1 MYWLLLPTGWA
12 QIVLNLRTGEFFPA
26 EPVGFWTSGFRWGL
40 GHGLAESPSK
50 TRSRKSYWCGRKKL
64 ARLSVHGPCTGVHL
78 VCSVQLRTLN
88 REFPYIMMLGL
99 SVRSRLQTILVP
111 AVPTLTPKFMYCTQS
126 DHDSEA
132 RFGICGQKWSRN
144 ELGKF

>member
-1 MYWLLLPTGWA
+1 MPAVCTLELNCTGFIHTRSRVLNITGTGWA
-12 QIVLNLRTGEFFPA
+12 QIVLNLRTGEFIPA

-88 REFPYIMMLGL
+88 REFPYIMILGL
-99 SVRSRLQTILVP
+99 SVRSRLVHSSP
-111 AVPTLTPKFMYCTQS
+111 NF
-126 DHDSEA
+126 DSK
-132 RFGICGQKWSRN
+132 IHVLYSV
-144 ELGKF
+144 